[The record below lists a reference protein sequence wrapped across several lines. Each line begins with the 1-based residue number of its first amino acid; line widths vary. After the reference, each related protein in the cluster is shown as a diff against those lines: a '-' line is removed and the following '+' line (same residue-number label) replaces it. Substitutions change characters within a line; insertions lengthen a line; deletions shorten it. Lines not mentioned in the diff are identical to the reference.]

1 MVHLLTAVSLMLT
14 VIFTA
19 VPTSAET
26 PQSDAAGTPA
36 RTARQTGL
44 SLSKVVLYS
53 NGVGYFQHDG
63 HVQGRAQVDL
73 RFKTHQINDLL
84 KSLVVQDFSGGRV
97 STVTYGSRD
106 PIAKALASFGI
117 NLTANPSLAQLLDQI
132 RGERIEITTPQTVN
146 GMIIGVEKKDQVIG
160 DDHRRPIVHTEYV
173 NLLTDD
179 GLRSIPLNQIQ
190 RIKLLNEQL
199 NGEFQHALSVLAATH
214 DAQQKTVSILFNGEG
229 HRDVRV
235 AYVAE
240 TPVWKTTY
248 RLVPNDN
255 RPPFLQ
261 GWAIV
266 ENSSEMD
273 WSDVDLSL
281 VSGRP
286 ISFVMD
292 LYQPLYAVRPVVVPE
307 PYVSLR
313 PPVYGDSM
321 EERQVEQAKETEHD
335 EDRIDVLRPRAE
347 SRRDAFRA
355 GKARTEASASAA
367 QEPQAPLSLQQ
378 GVVPDAYGQATGDLF
393 EYAIQTPVTLA
404 RHTSAMLPI
413 SAKRSKGKKSPFT
426 IRPCTSSTH

>member
-1 MVHLLTAVSLMLT
+1 M
-14 VIFTA
+14 
-19 VPTSAET
+19 
-26 PQSDAAGTPA
+26 
-36 RTARQTGL
+36 
-44 SLSKVVLYS
+44 
-53 NGVGYFQHDG
+53 
-63 HVQGRAQVDL
+63 
-73 RFKTHQINDLL
+73 
-84 KSLVVQDFSGGRV
+84 
-97 STVTYGSRD
+97 
-106 PIAKALASFGI
+106 
-117 NLTANPSLAQLLDQI
+117 
-132 RGERIEITTPQTVN
+132 
-146 GMIIGVEKKDQVIG
+146 
-160 DDHRRPIVHTEYV
+160 
-173 NLLTDD
+173 
-179 GLRSIPLNQIQ
+179 
-190 RIKLLNEQL
+190 
-199 NGEFQHALSVLAATH
+199 
-214 DAQQKTVSILFNGEG
+214 
-229 HRDVRV
+229 
-235 AYVAE
+235 
-240 TPVWKTTY
+240 
-248 RLVPNDN
+248 
-255 RPPFLQ
+255 
-261 GWAIV
+261 

-321 EERQVEQAKETEHD
+321 EERQVEAKETEHD

>member
-179 GLRSIPLNQIQ
+179 WLRSIPLNQIQ

-199 NGEFQHALSVLAATH
+199 NGEFQQALSVLAATH

-248 RLVPNDN
+248 HLVPNDN
-255 RPPFLQ
+255 
-261 GWAIV
+261 
-266 ENSSEMD
+266 
-273 WSDVDLSL
+273 
-281 VSGRP
+281 
-286 ISFVMD
+286 
-292 LYQPLYAVRPVVVPE
+292 
-307 PYVSLR
+307 
-313 PPVYGDSM
+313 
-321 EERQVEQAKETEHD
+321 
-335 EDRIDVLRPRAE
+335 
-347 SRRDAFRA
+347 
-355 GKARTEASASAA
+355 
-367 QEPQAPLSLQQ
+367 
-378 GVVPDAYGQATGDLF
+378 
-393 EYAIQTPVTLA
+393 
-404 RHTSAMLPI
+404 
-413 SAKRSKGKKSPFT
+413 
-426 IRPCTSSTH
+426 